1 MELGR
6 AWKERKGKRE
16 ADKCVDCVEKK
27 DDTMINAVKYNGE
40 NTRLLVTVRRVRLHS
55 SEGRRS
61 GLGRI

>member
-27 DDTMINAVKYNGE
+27 DTMINAVEYNGE

-55 SEGRRS
+55 YGGRRS